1 MSTDGERVAPGV
13 LVKPRRFVPRFHWE
27 LLVCGIGGHELVG
40 TDARDVRELD
50 AAVAR
55 DLGGVRWHRCLR
67 CDSWLPLPPPA
78 HPTRPALPTHDEIEL
93 PLRGRPLR
101 DKVILRLIAINR
113 AAHFV
118 VLSLIG
124 IAILLFSANR
134 ANLHDVTLRVV
145 TDITGGTTTDAT
157 TSGHGLRHEID
168 SLFSLQSSKLHLFA
182 AIALAYAFIEGLE
195 AVGLWYGKRWAEY
208 LTLIVTASLLP
219 IEMYEMTHRLTP
231 FKVTA
236 FIVNVAVVAY
246 LLIAK
251 RLFGIRGGAAA
262 DEALRERDMGWPAL
276 DAATPPVPAG

>member
-1 MSTDGERVAPGV
+1 MRTDGERVAPGV

-27 LLVCGIGGHELVG
+27 LLVCGVGGHELVG
-40 TDARDVRELD
+40 TDARAVGASD

-67 CDSWLPLPPPA
+67 CDSWVWLPEPVQPTIECPPP
-78 HPTRPALPTHDEIEL
+78 RERIEL

-101 DKVILRLIAINR
+101 DRVILRLIAINR

-118 VLSLIG
+118 VLAAIG
-124 IAILLFSANR
+124 VLILLFSANR
-134 ANLHDVTLRVV
+134 ADLRDVTLRVV
-145 TDITGGTTTDAT
+145 TDITGGTTTDAAS
-157 TSGHGLRHEID
+157 SGHGLRHEID
-168 SLFSLQSSKLHLFA
+168 ALFSLQSSKLHLFA

-219 IEMYEMTHRLTP
+219 LEVYEMTHRLTP
-231 FKVTA
+231 FKVSA
-236 FIVNVAVVAY
+236 FMINVAVVAY
-246 LLIAK
+246 LLVAK

-276 DAATPPVPAG
+276 DAATPP

>member
-1 MSTDGERVAPGV
+1 MRTDGERVAPGV

-40 TDARDVRELD
+40 TDAREVRESD

-67 CDSWLPLPPPA
+67 CDSWVWLPEPVAPTIEFPPPREA
-78 HPTRPALPTHDEIEL
+78 IEL

-101 DKVILRLIAINR
+101 DKVVLRLIAINR

-124 IAILLFSANR
+124 VAILLFSANR
-134 ANLHDVTLRVV
+134 ANLHDVTLRVI

-157 TSGHGLRHEID
+157 ASGHGLRHEID

-182 AIALAYAFIEGLE
+182 AIALAYAFVEGLE
-195 AVGLWYGKRWAEY
+195 AVGLWLGKRWAEY

-219 IEMYEMTHRLTP
+219 VEVYEMTHRLTP

-236 FIVNVAVVAY
+236 FI
-246 LLIAK
+246 
-251 RLFGIRGGAAA
+251 
-262 DEALRERDMGWPAL
+262 
-276 DAATPPVPAG
+276 